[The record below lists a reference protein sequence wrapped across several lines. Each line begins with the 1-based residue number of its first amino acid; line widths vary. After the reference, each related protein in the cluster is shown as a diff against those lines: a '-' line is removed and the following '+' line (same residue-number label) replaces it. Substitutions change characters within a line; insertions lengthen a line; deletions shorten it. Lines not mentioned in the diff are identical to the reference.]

1 VWGFIQK
8 WWHRKAQV
16 FTTYELDAMY
26 KQLGGFYPKGSEEHF
41 ILAITHSSQNG
52 RPGRNFEQLEFLGD
66 AILSAVVAETLFS
79 TFPGKREGEL
89 SKMRAWIVSRRQL
102 GLVAQNIG
110 LQVFI
115 RHKIEDKRLDEA
127 RHMAGDVLEAVLGA
141 YYLDAGIDVVR
152 EIALKWILTEETLE
166 AARKGVIDPKSTIHE
181 WAQQKRKRIK
191 FVHLHPNV
199 SQPAFFEI
207 EFWVNEQKISYGK
220 GRNKK
225 EAERAAAEEAVR
237 ILGV

>member
-1 VWGFIQK
+1 MWGFIQK
-8 WWHRKAQV
+8 WWRKEAQV
-16 FTTYELDAMY
+16 SKSYELDAMY
-26 KQLGGFYPKGSEEHF
+26 QEMGAFYPKGSEDNF

-102 GLVAQNIG
+102 GLVAQRIG
-110 LQVFI
+110 LQAFI
-115 RHKIEDKRLDEA
+115 RHKIDDKRLDEA
-127 RHMAGDVLEAVLGA
+127 RHMAGDVLEALLGA

-152 EIALKWILTEETLE
+152 EIALKWILTEDTLC
-166 AARKGVIDPKSTIHE
+166 AARKGIVDPKSAIHE
-181 WAQQKRKRIK
+181 WAQRKRKRIR
-191 FVHLHPNV
+191 FVHLNANV
-199 SQPAFFEI
+199 AQPTSFQV
-207 EFWVNEQKISYGK
+207 EFWVEDEKVATGK
-220 GRNKK
+220 GNNKK
-225 EAERAAAEEAVR
+225 EAERAAAEEAVG

>member
-1 VWGFIQK
+1 VWEFFKQ
-8 WWHRKAQV
+8 WWRSEAQAQAT
-16 FTTYELDAMY
+16 FELEAMY
-26 KQLGGFYPKGSEEHF
+26 QQMGGFYPKGSEENF
-41 ILAITHSSQNG
+41 ILAITHASQNG

-66 AILSAVVAETLFS
+66 AVLSAVVAETLFA

-102 GLVAQNIG
+102 GLVAQEIG
-110 LQVFI
+110 LQTFI
-115 RHKIEDKRLDEA
+115 RHKIENKRLEEA
-127 RHMAGDVLEAVLGA
+127 RHMAGDVLEALLGA

-152 EIALKWILTEETLE
+152 EIALKWILTESTLD
-166 AARKGVIDPKSTIHE
+166 AARKGIIDPKSTIHE

-207 EFWVNEQKISYGK
+207 EFWVNEEKISYGK